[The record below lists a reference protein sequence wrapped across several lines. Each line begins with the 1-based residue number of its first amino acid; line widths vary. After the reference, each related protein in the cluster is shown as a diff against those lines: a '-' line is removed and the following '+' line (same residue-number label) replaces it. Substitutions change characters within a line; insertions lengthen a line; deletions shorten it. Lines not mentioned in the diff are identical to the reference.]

1 MEMKKA
7 ERLKV
12 VLDLEMV
19 KKDKAAKALAEAISN
34 LDNAKNS
41 LRQLSDYLDD
51 YQSQAIEVGKVGV
64 NAAAFRNRQSLAGR
78 IGGAIEQQG
87 HSIDLFER
95 QLEQVRKHY
104 EKVYARVRSIE
115 ILIEKSEAQ
124 ELRKQAIQEQKM
136 LDEFTQAQQFRKNI

>member
-1 MEMKKA
+1 MKKA

-12 VLDLEMV
+12 VLDLEIV

-136 LDEFTQAQQFRKNI
+136 LDEFTQAQQFRKNA

>member
-1 MEMKKA
+1 MKKA